1 MFRNE
6 IHEHFLFS
14 KKNLFYLSVY
24 CTKFK
29 IISSKWNGLYGEIYS
44 GHPWT
49 YPTFRKIA
57 AAAADV
63 KNVQEFVAEKDGRD
77 VGGQHDID
85 ALAEN
90 IEFFIKIGAD
100 LGNII
105 LFSFFLLNNFCF
117 LLEISF

>member
-1 MFRNE
+1 M
-6 IHEHFLFS
+6 
-14 KKNLFYLSVY
+14 Y